1 MSNPPIK
8 AADII
13 KVSKE
18 NGYLARQLYA
28 VFSTPANGMGPVMEN
43 LEAHLK
49 HQVEMERSGRMFAAG
64 PFWTQDGKEK
74 EWEWEGEGMFILRAD
89 SLAHATELAAADPMH
104 KAGARTFRVRP
115 WLLNEGSI
123 TVKMNYSTGKAEL
136 I

>member
-1 MSNPPIK
+1 MSNTPVM

-18 NGYLARQLYA
+18 HGYLARQLYA
-28 VFSTPANGMGPVMEN
+28 VFSTPTNGMGPVMEN
-43 LEAHLK
+43 LEAHLQ
-49 HQVEMERSGRMFAAG
+49 HQVSMEQRGLMFAAG
-64 PFWTQDGKEK
+64 PFWVNDGKEK

-104 KAGARTFRVRP
+104 KAGARSFRVRP
-115 WLLNEGSI
+115 WLVNEGSI
-123 TVKMNYSTGKAEL
+123 TLKMNFSTGKAEL